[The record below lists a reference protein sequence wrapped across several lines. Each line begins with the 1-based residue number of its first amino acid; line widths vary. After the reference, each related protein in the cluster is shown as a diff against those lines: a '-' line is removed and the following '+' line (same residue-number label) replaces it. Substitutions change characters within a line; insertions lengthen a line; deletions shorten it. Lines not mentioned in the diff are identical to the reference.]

1 MAAPVAFARVIGVA
15 ARLKSSPRTRAL
27 QLLWRASPAHFV
39 AAAVFV
45 LAEGALPV
53 LVLVL
58 MGRVVA
64 AIPGAVRFGL
74 SSPPG
79 HHLIVT
85 LAEAGSVYAL
95 SLLRGPAEDALT
107 AAATAR
113 VDALMQREL
122 VRAVCAP
129 IGVTHLEDREV
140 LNQLASARGELLSA
154 GDPSGAP
161 LALISRLGDQLTGVL
176 ACIVLCV
183 FRWWVGLELLAVWM
197 LVRRP
202 LAAGLRLQARRVR
215 TAAEPLRRSWYLLGL
230 AWRPPAAKEVR
241 VFGLGDW
248 ITDRHRD
255 EWLEGTRPAWEA
267 MRNLTSTA
275 LKAGGVVL
283 LAYGVAAA
291 ELGFAAFH
299 HDVSLRTLVTMLTML
314 PTSMSAGSVSYA
326 DISLEQQLASIPDL
340 DTLTQGLRV
349 DGEEAFRG
357 ASAAGMPQH
366 SIRLDRV
373 SFSYPE
379 SEQPVLR
386 DLELELPL
394 GHSLGLV
401 GVNGAGKTTLVTL
414 LARMRDPTGGRILA
428 DGRPLSELSARE
440 WQQQVAVVYQDYTRL
455 PLTARENVGMF
466 GRDHDSDPAR
476 LERAAK
482 RAGALA
488 VIDSLPNGWDTVLSP
503 QFSGGVDLSGGQ
515 WQRIALARALYA
527 VETGARVLV
536 LDEPTAQL
544 DIRGEAAF
552 YERFLELTAGVTS
565 IVISHRFASVRRAD
579 RIAVLD
585 GGAITELGSHDEL
598 MGLDGTYAQ
607 MFKLQAERFG
617 EQPGSRGA

>member
-1 MAAPVAFARVIGVA
+1 VSSRLS
-15 ARLKSSPRTRAL
+15 ARLKIAPRIRAL
-27 QLLWRASPAHFV
+27 QLLWRASPLHCV
-39 AAAVFV
+39 AAIVFII
-45 LAEGALPV
+45 AEGALPV
-53 LVLVL
+53 LVLIL

-64 AIPGAVRFGL
+64 AIPGAVIHGL
-74 SSPPG
+74 SSPAG
-79 HHLIVT
+79 HHLIAK
-85 LAEAGSVYAL
+85 LAEAGGTYAA

-113 VDALMQREL
+113 VDALMQRRL

-129 IGVTHLEDREV
+129 VGITHLEDREV

-154 GDPSGAP
+154 GDPAGAP
-161 LALISRLGDQLTGVL
+161 MALISQLGDRLTGVL

-183 FRWWVGLELLAVWM
+183 FRWWVGIELLIVWM

-202 LAAGLRLQARRVR
+202 LAAGLRLQARRGR
-215 TAAEPLRRSWYLLGL
+215 AAAEPLRRSWYLLGL
-230 AWRPPAAKEVR
+230 AWRPAAAKEVR
-241 VFGLGDW
+241 VFGMGDW
-248 ITDRHRD
+248 ITDRHGE
-255 EWLEGTRPAWEA
+255 EWLEGTRPAWA
-267 MRNLTSTA
+267 AVRSLTNTA
-275 LKAGGVVL
+275 LLTGGVVL
-283 LAYGVAAA
+283 VAYAVAAA
-291 ELGFAAFH
+291 ELGFAAYH

-314 PTSMSAGSVSYA
+314 PTSMSAGSISFA
-326 DISLEQQLASIPDL
+326 DIRLEQQLASIPDL
-340 DTLTQGLRV
+340 DALTAGLAAASA
-349 DGEEAFRG
+349 DAFRG
-357 ASAAGMPQH
+357 APARGMPQQA
-366 SIRLDRV
+366 IRLEGV
-373 SFSYPE
+373 TFSYPGAAT
-379 SEQPVLR
+379 PVL
-386 DLELELPL
+386 DKLDLELPL

-401 GVNGAGKTTLVTL
+401 GINGAGKTTLVTL

-428 DGRPLSELSARE
+428 DGQPLSELNARE
-440 WQQQVAVVYQDYTRL
+440 WQRQVAVVYQDYTRF
-455 PLTARENVGMF
+455 PLSARENVGMF
-466 GRDHDSDPAR
+466 GRGHSVDEVL

-488 VIDSLPNGWDTVLSP
+488 VIESLPHGWDSVLSP

-585 GGAITELGSHDEL
+585 GGAIAELGSHDEL
-598 MGLDGTYAQ
+598 LAAAGTYAHR
-607 MFKLQAERFG
+607 FNLQAERF
-617 EQPGSRGA
+617 RAGAGGGKA